1 MRDFN
6 QLKSNC
12 TIQRNRIIPTF
23 HVEQNYL
30 PILNY
35 YYNTTIMNNEI
46 NYLNEIELALNVNF
60 IKVIWN
66 DKIKFKTVKIDNCFK
81 CFFGTKNLGYIA
93 NTNDSLLFIDNIDII
108 QGNVSEINTFIN
120 KVTNHLNKKA
130 LLSQISMN

>member
-1 MRDFN
+1 
-6 QLKSNC
+6 
-12 TIQRNRIIPTF
+12 
-23 HVEQNYL
+23 
-30 PILNY
+30 
-35 YYNTTIMNNEI
+35 MNNEI
-46 NYLNEIELALNVNF
+46 NYLNEIELALNVNLSSL
-60 IKVIWN
+60 ILN